1 MEDIL
6 FDDERVHGSYRKPR
20 SRLSGRISHVADENA
35 ATGILKAPIQ
45 RGDSR
50 TMVKGKRQ
58 SERKSN
64 SILIR
69 DLDAAIALL
78 SRVRALASSD
88 NTNTK
93 AEKPTSTGK
102 TAKRTLS
109 TEAREAIAA
118 AQRKRWAKV
127 RRQKKQARR
136 AAVAK

>member
-1 MEDIL
+1 
-6 FDDERVHGSYRKPR
+6 
-20 SRLSGRISHVADENA
+20 
-35 ATGILKAPIQ
+35 
-45 RGDSR
+45 
-50 TMVKGKRQ
+50 MVKGKRQ
-58 SERKSN
+58 SERQSN

-78 SRVRALASSD
+78 SRVRASASSVD
-88 NTNTK
+88 MNTK
-93 AEKPTSTGK
+93 AVKPTSTDK

-127 RRQKKQARR
+127 RRQKKQAQR

>member
-1 MEDIL
+1 
-6 FDDERVHGSYRKPR
+6 
-20 SRLSGRISHVADENA
+20 
-35 ATGILKAPIQ
+35 
-45 RGDSR
+45 
-50 TMVKGKRQ
+50 MVKGKRQ

-64 SILIR
+64 RSLIK

-88 NTNTK
+88 NTNRK
-93 AEKPTSTGK
+93 AVKPTSTGK

>member
-1 MEDIL
+1 M
-6 FDDERVHGSYRKPR
+6 
-20 SRLSGRISHVADENA
+20 A
-35 ATGILKAPIQ
+35 
-45 RGDSR
+45 
-50 TMVKGKRQ
+50 KGKRQ

-64 SILIR
+64 GSLIR

-88 NTNTK
+88 DTNTK
-93 AEKPTSTGK
+93 AVKSTPTGK

-127 RRQKKQARR
+127 RRQKKQAQR

>member
-1 MEDIL
+1 
-6 FDDERVHGSYRKPR
+6 
-20 SRLSGRISHVADENA
+20 
-35 ATGILKAPIQ
+35 
-45 RGDSR
+45 
-50 TMVKGKRQ
+50 MVKGKRQ

-64 SILIR
+64 GSLIR

-78 SRVRALASSD
+78 SRARALASSND
-88 NTNTK
+88 TSTK
-93 AEKPTSTGK
+93 AVKPASTGK

-127 RRQKKQARR
+127 RRQKKQAQR

>member
-1 MEDIL
+1 
-6 FDDERVHGSYRKPR
+6 
-20 SRLSGRISHVADENA
+20 
-35 ATGILKAPIQ
+35 
-45 RGDSR
+45 
-50 TMVKGKRQ
+50 MVKGTRQ

-64 SILIR
+64 SSLIR

-88 NTNTK
+88 DRNTK
-93 AEKPTSTGK
+93 AVKLTSTGK

-127 RRQKKQARR
+127 RRQKKQAQR
-136 AAVAK
+136 AALGK

>member
-1 MEDIL
+1 
-6 FDDERVHGSYRKPR
+6 
-20 SRLSGRISHVADENA
+20 
-35 ATGILKAPIQ
+35 
-45 RGDSR
+45 
-50 TMVKGKRQ
+50 MVKGKRQ
-58 SERKSN
+58 SERRSN
-64 SILIR
+64 RSLIR

-88 NTNTK
+88 DTNTK
-93 AEKPTSTGK
+93 AVKPTSTGM
-102 TAKRTLS
+102 TARRTLS

>member
-1 MEDIL
+1 MTNGFIH
-6 FDDERVHGSYRKPR
+6 HGRYRKLRPA
-20 SRLSGRISHVADENA
+20 LSGCIAHVADEDV
-35 ATGILKAPIQ
+35 ATGILKARSQ

-50 TMVKGKRQ
+50 TIVKGKRQ
-58 SERKSN
+58 SERNSN
-64 SILIR
+64 GSLIR

-78 SRVRALASSD
+78 SRARALASSND
-88 NTNTK
+88 TSTK
-93 AEKPTSTGK
+93 AVKPASTGK

-127 RRQKKQARR
+127 RRQKKQAQR

>member
-1 MEDIL
+1 MENVL
-6 FDDERVHGSYRKPR
+6 FDDERIHGRYRKLR
-20 SRLSGRISHVADENA
+20 SALSGCIAHVADEDV

-50 TMVKGKRQ
+50 TMVRGKRQ
-58 SERKSN
+58 SERNSN
-64 SILIR
+64 GSLIR

-78 SRVRALASSD
+78 SRARGLASSND
-88 NTNTK
+88 TSTK
-93 AEKPTSTGK
+93 AVKPASTGK

-127 RRQKKQARR
+127 RRQKKQAQR